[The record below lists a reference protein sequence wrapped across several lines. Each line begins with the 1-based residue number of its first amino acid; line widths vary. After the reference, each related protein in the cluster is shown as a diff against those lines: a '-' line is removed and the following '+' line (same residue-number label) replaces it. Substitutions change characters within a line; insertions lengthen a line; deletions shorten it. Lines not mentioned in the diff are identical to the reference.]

1 MTPFSTPQGTGPHTP
16 TSGTQPA
23 PHALQRADRPRP
35 PPQALPSVTQDGTP
49 RIAANEV
56 DRDFRQGGPRRV
68 LSTDIT
74 YLPCTAA
81 RHGFMYPGAVIDC
94 QTNRILAWNT
104 SESLAEPLVL
114 EHPST
119 SPRNNT

>member
-1 MTPFSTPQGTGPHTP
+1 MHCKGLTGLARRH
-16 TSGTQPA
+16 
-23 PHALQRADRPRP
+23 RPYHP
-35 PPQALPSVTQDGTP
+35 VTQDGTP
-49 RIAANEV
+49 RIATNEV

-74 YLPCTAA
+74 DLPCTAA

-114 EHPST
+114 DTLDQPGEQHVT
-119 SPRNNT
+119 DQT